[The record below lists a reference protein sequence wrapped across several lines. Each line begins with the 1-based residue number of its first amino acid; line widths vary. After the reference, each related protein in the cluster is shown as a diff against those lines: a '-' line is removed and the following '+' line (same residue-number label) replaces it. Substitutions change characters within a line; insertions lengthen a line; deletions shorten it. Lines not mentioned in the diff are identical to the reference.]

1 MVLQNSFLSCHCEW
15 ERETNKHIYDVD
27 LFDIDLSDI
36 QRMLH
41 NNDKIP
47 DSFKSSIDYILELRK
62 H

>member
-1 MVLQNSFLSCHCEW
+1 MS
-15 ERETNKHIYDVD
+15 ERNKHIYDVD